1 MPSFAKIK
9 TSTNIIESVQNNNT
23 AESGYHFKEFISSV
37 AWGSELIGLE
47 VSSEDNGRDGFPH
60 ENLFVSE

>member
-9 TSTNIIESVQNNNT
+9 TSTNIIESVENNNT
-23 AESGYHFKEFISSV
+23 AESGYHFKEFIPSV

-47 VSSEDNGRDGFPH
+47 VSSEDNSRDGFPH